1 MKKVLGIALLTI
13 IVGVV
18 LTVVGF
24 FMSDGTNVDLF
35 NRPEYSLTEL
45 SYEADEIDDMIM
57 YFGNRA
63 VEIYPSESGLI
74 EIKYYEAEN
83 DWVDVT
89 VESTSLEL
97 INRTKWYLGIN
108 FGFWGIGQ
116 TNYFKVL
123 IYIPAGLINYD
134 LDITTSNGAIDLSDL
149 TNLNDVDLNS
159 SNGAIKIENAEVKGA
174 LKAITSN
181 GKIIFTEVIALESI
195 NVHTSNG
202 EIDLSNITTNDLKA
216 QTSNGP
222 INVDILGNYDDYRIE
237 LDTSNGSTYIDG
249 DEKNDSVY
257 NPSIDNVIELDTSNG
272 TIRLNFIQ

>member
-13 IVGVV
+13 IIGVA

-24 FMSDGTNVDLF
+24 LMSDSTNLDLF
-35 NRPEYSLTEL
+35 NRPDYTLTEL
-45 SYEADEIDDMIM
+45 SYEADEIEDMTM
-57 YFGNRA
+57 YFANRA
-63 VEIYPSESGLI
+63 VEILPSETGKI

-83 DWVDVT
+83 DWIDVS

-123 IYIPAGLINYD
+123 IYIPSGLINYD
-134 LDITTSNGAIDLSDL
+134 LDITTSNGAIELADL
-149 TNLNDVDLNS
+149 TNLNDIDFSS
-159 SNGAIKIENAEVKGA
+159 SNGAIKLESAEVKGA

-181 GKIIFTEVIALESI
+181 GKISLSDVIALESI
-195 NVHTSNG
+195 NLHTSNG
-202 EIDLSNITTNDLKA
+202 EIELLSITTNDLKA
-216 QTSNGP
+216 ETSNGA
-222 INVDILGNYDDYRIE
+222 INVDIIGSYDDYRIE

-257 NPSIDNVIELDTSNG
+257 NPSLDNVIELDTSNG